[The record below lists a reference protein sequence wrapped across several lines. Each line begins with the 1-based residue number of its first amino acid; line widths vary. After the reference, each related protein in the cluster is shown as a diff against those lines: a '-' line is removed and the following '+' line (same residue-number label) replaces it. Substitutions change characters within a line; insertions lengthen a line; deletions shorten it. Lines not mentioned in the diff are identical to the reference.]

1 MSNYELVTLISPE
14 VDEGEV
20 SEVMDKALQF
30 ITERGGVVGET
41 KHWGRR
47 KLAYSI
53 EKFKEADYSST
64 LFELEPGL
72 LKEFDKNLRASK
84 EILRHLVVKLQG
96 RIGGVI
102 DGKPE

>member
-1 MSNYELVTLISPE
+1 MSNYELVILINPE

-20 SEVMDKALQF
+20 SGVLDKVNQL
-30 ITERGGVVGET
+30 ISDGGGVVGET

-53 EKFKEADYSST
+53 RKFKEADYSST

-72 LKEFDKNLRASK
+72 LKEFEKNLRASK
-84 EILRHLVVKLQG
+84 EILRHLVVKVQ
-96 RIGGVI
+96 RKMGGVT
-102 DGKPE
+102 DGEPE